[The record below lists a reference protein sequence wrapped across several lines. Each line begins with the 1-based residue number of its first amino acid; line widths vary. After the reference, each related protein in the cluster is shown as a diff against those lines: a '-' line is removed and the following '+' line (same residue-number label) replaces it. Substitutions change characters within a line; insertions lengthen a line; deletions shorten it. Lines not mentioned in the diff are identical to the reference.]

1 MYMTR
6 DISYEDK
13 ECIGYKYNLINSI
26 TKFGYLNIIINY
38 NEQSSTITDFYCT
51 YTNKGH
57 GSILMNFVI
66 DEMKKIHI
74 KCITLDDM
82 SNRYRNL
89 HNIYLKFGFKYI
101 HNDGPEMEMNICENN
116 TIE

>member
-1 MYMTR
+1 MFITH
-6 DISYEDK
+6 DITYKDK
-13 ECIGYKYNLINSI
+13 EYIGYKYSLINSI
-26 TKFGYLNIIINY
+26 TKIGYLNIIINY
-38 NEQSSTITDFYCT
+38 NEQSSTITDFYCID
-51 YTNKGH
+51 TNKGH

-101 HNDGPEMEMNICENN
+101 HNDGPEMEMNMCENN